1 MLCLPS
7 LAVISSDN
15 FLQEDDGYLNATF
28 SAFCWWREL
37 QESQIVNNGEKTGD
51 IKAVFLVIIILKL
64 KGDIFIKIK
73 DDEKMIKGHVQ

>member
-1 MLCLPS
+1 MGTSLPLS
-7 LAVISSDN
+7 GLFADEGSSKS
-15 FLQEDDGYLNATF
+15 GK
-28 SAFCWWREL
+28 
-37 QESQIVNNGEKTGD
+37 IVNNGKKTSD